1 MSNPSEIATARQ
13 GRIRGIL
20 PALLTPMHA
29 DGSLNLTEQ
38 ARLVDWLFEQG
49 VHGLYVG
56 GTTGEGI
63 LLTLDERKLILESV
77 IEHTRGRGSILVH
90 VGAVG
95 TAEAIELAKHAEK
108 SGADAIAAV
117 PPFAFGRNLAGIQ
130 AHYRAIARSCELPL
144 YLYNIPSLTA
154 VHLKADDVR
163 ALMDIPSVRGLKFS
177 DNDLFEE
184 FRILSIEP
192 KLDVFHGCD
201 ETLLYALMEGAIGG
215 VGLTY
220 NFIPK
225 QILGIYNAFHSGDWK
240 RANELQLKVSA
251 MIDELVRHCNGNIV
265 GLGKGIMASL
275 GFDCGQAREP
285 NPPLPAGAVER
296 LTRIVTD
303 LRGEGA
309 SELRRDP

>member
-1 MSNPSEIATARQ
+1 
-13 GRIRGIL
+13 
-20 PALLTPMHA
+20 MHS
-29 DGSLNLTEQ
+29 DGSLNLPEQ
-38 ARLVDWLFEQG
+38 GRLVDWLFEQG
-49 VHGLYVG
+49 VHGLYIG
-56 GTTGEGI
+56 GTTGEGL
-63 LLTLDERKLILESV
+63 LLTIPERQAIVESA
-77 IEHTRGRGSILVH
+77 IDFARGRGPILVH

-95 TAEAIELAKHAEK
+95 TAEAIELARHAEK
-108 SGADAIAAV
+108 AGADGIAAV

-154 VHLKADDVR
+154 VNLRADDVR
-163 ALMDIPSVRGLKFS
+163 TLMDIPTVQGLKFS

-184 FRILSIEP
+184 HRILSIEP

-201 ETLLYALMEGAIGG
+201 ETLLYALMEGAVGG

-225 QILGIYNAFHSGDWK
+225 QILGIYNAFQSGDWK
-240 RANELQLKVSA
+240 RANKLQLKVSA
-251 MIDELVRHCNGNIV
+251 MIDELIRHCNGNIV
-265 GLGKGIMASL
+265 GLAKGIMASL

-285 NPPLPAGAVER
+285 NPPLAAGAVER

-303 LRGEGA
+303 LRTIE
-309 SELRRDP
+309 

>member
-1 MSNPSEIATARQ
+1 MSTDSQTQNQAK

-20 PALLTPMHA
+20 PALISPMHS
-29 DGSLNLTEQ
+29 DGSLNLPEQ
-38 ARLVDWLFEQG
+38 GRLVDWLFEQG
-49 VHGLYVG
+49 VHGLYIG
-56 GTTGEGI
+56 GTTGEGL
-63 LLTLDERKLILESV
+63 LLTIPERQAIVESA
-77 IEHTRGRGSILVH
+77 IDFARGRGPILVH

-95 TAEAIELAKHAEK
+95 TAEAIELARHAEK
-108 SGADAIAAV
+108 AGADGIAAV

-154 VHLKADDVR
+154 VNLRADDVR
-163 ALMDIPSVRGLKFS
+163 TLMDIPTVQGLKFS

-184 FRILSIEP
+184 HRILSIEP

-201 ETLLYALMEGAIGG
+201 ETLLYALMEGAVGG

-225 QILGIYNAFHSGDWK
+225 QILGIYNAFQSGDWK
-240 RANELQLKVSA
+240 RANKLQLKVSA
-251 MIDELVRHCNGNIV
+251 MIDELIRHCNGNIV
-265 GLGKGIMASL
+265 GLAKGIMASL

-285 NPPLPAGAVER
+285 NPPLAAGAVER

-303 LRGEGA
+303 LRTIE
-309 SELRRDP
+309 